1 MIYVDTSVIVP
12 LLTREPSTDS
22 VTAWFANLREAPV
35 SSDWLLT
42 EFASAISIKIRTGQL
57 SSTAARAVHNEFQL
71 LASGGLR
78 LVPVSRTAFKAAADM
93 AQAHIHGLRA
103 GDALHLAV
111 AQETGAK
118 TIATLDGMMAKN
130 AKRLKITPL
139 KFA

>member
-1 MIYVDTSVIVP
+1 MVYVDTSVVVP
-12 LLTREPSTDS
+12 LLTMEPSSES
-22 VTAWFANLREAPV
+22 VTEWFASLQEMPV

-42 EFASAISIKIRTGQL
+42 EFASAISIKVRTGQL
-57 SSTAARAVHNEFQL
+57 SGVAAKAVHKEFQL
-71 LASGGLR
+71 LASSGLR
-78 LVPVSRTAFKAAADM
+78 LVPVSRTAFKAAADL

-130 AKRLKITPL
+130 AKRLKITPV